1 MAETKNFKCHVTAL
15 MESFRSEKGG
25 NEGGL
30 VRQMTFSKN
39 KSSS

>member
-1 MAETKNFKCHVTAL
+1 MSRHGTDNY